1 MRLEWEAIHVN
12 YSYLLDQMAP
22 DEVLPHLAV
31 RRLLTP
37 EEVKEVRGKTSQH
50 QKTIA
55 ILRALDGH
63 RVVGKLPTFCAA
75 LASTAGQEYIAE
87 KLTHCECVIYPMPT
101 MIKPY
106 IYCILQATEYD
117 CMCLHFQ
124 SVHLLMHYSSRVSLP
139 AQRRRPTC
147 HILPAFQ

>member
-22 DEVLPHLAV
+22 DEVLPHLAA
-31 RRLLTP
+31 RRLLTA
-37 EEVKEVRGKTSQH
+37 EKVKEVQAKTNQH
-50 QKTIA
+50 QKTIT
-55 ILRALDGH
+55 ILEALGGL
-63 RVVGKLPTFCAA
+63 RVVGRLPTFCAA

-101 MIKPY
+101 MINHTC
-106 IYCILQATEYD
+106 CIVQATEYD
-117 CMCLHFQ
+117 FMCLHFQ

>member
-12 YSYLLDQMAP
+12 YSYLLDQMTP

-31 RRLLTP
+31 RRLITP
-37 EEVKEVRGKTSQH
+37 EKVKEVQERANQH
-50 QKTIA
+50 QKTSA
-55 ILRALDGH
+55 ILQALGGL
-63 RVVGKLPTFCAA
+63 RVVGRLPTFCAA

-87 KLTHCECVIYPMPT
+87 KLTNCECAIYPMPT
-101 MIKPY
+101 MINHT
-106 IYCILQATEYD
+106 YCIVQATEYD

-139 AQRRRPTC
+139 AERRRPTC
-147 HILPAFQ
+147 HIFPAFQ